1 MTSWK
6 QLFEHPRYTTT
17 VEGISI
23 VVHRGVFTPD
33 PQITHSSTLLLRSLP
48 QPLTGKVLDM
58 GCGTG
63 IGGIFCLRNGAADVT
78 FVDISTEATEN
89 TKENLQLHHL
99 RGKVLM
105 SSLFED
111 IEEQFDTILA
121 NLPILEEAWK
131 NLSASSVVELFL
143 TDAHKYLKPGGKVYM
158 TWASFGDLKQL
169 KNLVERAGYDYTISS
184 EEQLG
189 IIWYVIELRLRMR
202 PHFPLSPTGF
212 FLDC

>member
-23 VVHRGVFTPD
+23 VVHNGVFTPD
-33 PQITHSSTLLLRSLP
+33 PKITHSSTLLLRSLP
-48 QPLTGKVLDM
+48 ERLTGSVLDM

-63 IGGIFCLRNGAADVT
+63 IGGIFCLKNGATSIT
-78 FVDISTEATEN
+78 FVDISKEATEN

-99 RGKVLM
+99 KGKVLM

-121 NLPILEEAWK
+121 NLPILEEAWI
-131 NLSASSVVELFL
+131 NLSASSVVEQFL

-158 TWASFGDLKQL
+158 TWASFGDLEHLQDL
-169 KNLVERAGYDYTISS
+169 IERTGYAYTVSS
-184 EEQLG
+184 EEKLG
-189 IIWYVIELRLRMR
+189 ITWYVIALRLL
-202 PHFPLSPTGF
+202 P
-212 FLDC
+212 